1 MYLTFGIW
9 PSSCRCSNS
18 PNETYIGAFKPQTK
32 LPKTQ
37 TPFKEPLEFKFQNH
51 NENSNF
57 KTIMK
62 IEKIIPTNRRGKGM
76 SKHTPE
82 FTLIS
87 WNIFY
92 TSFDLGIREFSV
104 GKIFD
109 ALVLFIGVCVFK
121 SPLQSLAASTCTHVI
136 Q

>member
-1 MYLTFGIW
+1 MW
-9 PSSCRCSNS
+9 PLESNS
-18 PNETYIGAFKPQTK
+18 PSETYIGAFKPQTT

-51 NENSNF
+51 NENQGENHSHESTR
-57 KTIMK
+57 KSY
-62 IEKIIPTNRRGKGM
+62 EQ
-76 SKHTPE
+76 HTPE
-82 FTLIS
+82 FTQLS

-104 GKIFD
+104 SKIFD
-109 ALVLFIGVCVFK
+109 VLLLFIGVCVFK
-121 SPLQSLAASTCTHVI
+121 SPLQSLAASTCTQII